1 MGTHAKNPL
10 ILLFKLAQ
18 ETTYTP
24 YNINKEYKKFLE
36 NKLLELKNK
45 KRKIPSEI
53 KSLRSAISK
62 L

>member
-1 MGTHAKNPL
+1 MVTHTNL
-10 ILLFKLAQ
+10 LTLLFKHAE

-36 NKLLELKNK
+36 NKLIELKDK
-45 KRKIPSEI
+45 QRKIPSEI
-53 KSLRSAISK
+53 KSLRREINK

>member
-1 MGTHAKNPL
+1 MGTHTNSL
-10 ILLFKLAQ
+10 TSLFKLAK

-36 NKLLELKNK
+36 NKLLGLKEK
-45 KRKIPSEI
+45 QKKIPSEI
-53 KSLRSAISK
+53 KSLRREISK